1 MKSERKASGMAEQ
14 EKVVKLGLPA
24 GSLEESTMELLER
37 AGWMVHRRERSY
49 YPSIN
54 DPEFSTI
61 LLRPQ
66 EMSRYVEAGI
76 LDAGLTGKD
85 WVAEN
90 QSDVVVIA
98 DLVYSKQL
106 LTPVRWVLAV
116 PETSDVKTVKDLE
129 GKRISTELVGVV
141 TRYLKKNKVNAKV
154 EFSWGATEVKAGKF
168 VDAIV
173 DVTETGSSLKANK
186 LRIVDTVMTSNTQL
200 IASKEA
206 AADEWKRNKLD
217 TLALMLQGAIV
228 AREKVGLKMNL
239 PELKLDEIGSRL
251 PALRRPTVSPLS
263 EAGWVAIEVIIDEKE
278 ARNIIPE
285 LKRLGAEGIIEYP
298 LNKVIM

>member
-1 MKSERKASGMAEQ
+1 MSENSGN
-14 EKVVKLGLPA
+14 VIRLGLPV
-24 GSLEESTMELLER
+24 GSLEKSTMDLLER
-37 AGWMVHRRERSY
+37 AGWLVSRRERSY

-54 DPEFSTI
+54 DPEVSTI

-66 EMSRYVEAGI
+66 EMSRYVEAGV

-85 WVAEN
+85 WIAEN
-90 QSDVVVIA
+90 QSDVEVIA

-116 PETSDVKTVKDLE
+116 PEDSPVQTVKDLS
-129 GKRISTELVGVV
+129 GKRIATELVGVV
-141 TRYLKKNKVNAKV
+141 TRYLEEHGVEAKV
-154 EFSWGATEVKAGKF
+154 EFSWGATEVKANEF
-168 VDAIV
+168 TDAIV

-186 LRIVDTVMTSNTQL
+186 LRIVDTIMTSNTQL
-200 IASKEA
+200 IASKA
-206 AADEWKRNKLD
+206 ASGNPWKRNKLE
-217 TLALMLQGAIV
+217 TLALMLKGAIL

-239 PELKLDEIGSRL
+239 PELKLDDIVTRL
-251 PALRRPTVSPLS
+251 PALRRPTISHLAEP
-263 EAGWVAIEVIIDEKE
+263 GWVAIEVIIDESE

>member
-1 MKSERKASGMAEQ
+1 MNGKVQKAIR
-14 EKVVKLGLPA
+14 LGLPA
-24 GSLEESTMELLER
+24 GSLEQSTLELLER
-37 AGWMVHRRERSY
+37 AGWIVRRRERSY

-54 DPEFSTI
+54 DPEIAPI

-90 QSDVVVIA
+90 ESDVEVIA
-98 DLVYSKQL
+98 DLVYAKQQ

-116 PETSDVKTVKDLE
+116 PEESPIKTVRELE
-129 GKRISTELVGVV
+129 GKRIATELVGCVK
-141 TRYLKKNKVNAKV
+141 RYLKANGVNAKV
-154 EFSWGATEVKAGKF
+154 EFSWGATEVKAGEF

-173 DVTETGSSLKANK
+173 DITETGSSITANR
-186 LRIVDTVMTSNTQL
+186 LRIIDTIMTSNTQL
-200 IASKEA
+200 IANRKA
-206 AADEWKRNKLD
+206 AADTWKNEKLR
-217 TLALMLQGAIV
+217 TIALMLQGAII

-239 PELKLDEIGSRL
+239 PELKLEEITARL
-251 PALRRPTVSPLS
+251 PALRRPTVSSLAEP
-263 EAGWVAIEVIIDEKE
+263 GWVAIEVIIDEKD
-278 ARNIIPE
+278 ARHIIPE
-285 LKRLGAEGIIEYP
+285 LKKLGAEGIIEYP